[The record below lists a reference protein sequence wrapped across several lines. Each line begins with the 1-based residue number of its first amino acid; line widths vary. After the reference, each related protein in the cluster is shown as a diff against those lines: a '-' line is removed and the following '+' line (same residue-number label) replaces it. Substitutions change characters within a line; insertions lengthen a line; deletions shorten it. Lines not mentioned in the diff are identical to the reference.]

1 MPPGLL
7 CLFISLRNY
16 VRMVPEL
23 ETQQALRNRLVRRGI
38 VKLVFVVQFNSSLL
52 KKAVL
57 RSLQYIAILLYLPHS
72 VNHRSLC
79 MATR

>member
-7 CLFISLRNY
+7 FLFISLRNY

-38 VKLVFVVQFNSSLL
+38 VKLVFAVQFNIFLL
-52 KKAVL
+52 
-57 RSLQYIAILLYLPHS
+57 
-72 VNHRSLC
+72 
-79 MATR
+79 